1 MNQASNVWKQ
11 CLQSFLVLAMCAVAA
26 TAQQKSDHKYDPLVE
41 AEIRRLLEE
50 SRKAFL
56 RADVATIKKIYAD
69 DFVVT
74 NPFNKFL
81 TQKEVVDMV
90 ANGTLAFKEFTRDVQ
105 YVRQYG
111 DDTVIAAGEEHGIWA
126 GKLPTAGQPMHLRY
140 TAVFRKRDGRWQIV
154 ARHASM
160 MQPAKP

>member
-1 MNQASNVWKQ
+1 MGSGKRLKGYVR
-11 CLQSFLVLAMCAVAA
+11 CAVMVAMFSGAA
-26 TAQQKSDHKYDPLVE
+26 GAQEKPAKNDPQVE
-41 AEIRRLLEE
+41 AEIRRLLEDG
-50 SRKAFL
+50 RKAFL
-56 RADVATIKKIYAD
+56 RADVDAIARVYAD

-81 TQKEVVDMV
+81 TQKQVLEMV
-90 ANGTLAFKEFTRDVQ
+90 RGGTLAFKEFTREVQ

-111 DDTVIAAGEEHGIWA
+111 EDTVIAAGEERGIWG
-126 GKLPTAGQPMHLRY
+126 GKLPTAGQPLHLRF

-160 MQPAKP
+160 VQPSKP